1 MLEKSLYSILLA
13 LHNIA
18 LVACVAGPFYMARIV
33 KARAPYGNRV
43 IYEMDRLEEDVVTTQ
58 PVICFVAIVV
68 LYVTGIGFPVV
79 YFLFHGELR
88 ETSAVAAAG
97 FWVKQALVL
106 GMVAIQFYG
115 AFVLNPRLKEL
126 FARFGP
132 GQTPDPHDEAEFFR
146 VRALRKKWC
155 DRCLWLGILVL
166 VVTPL
171 IRWF

>member
-1 MLEKSLYSILLA
+1 MLEKWIYSALLA
-13 LHNIA
+13 LHNLA
-18 LVACVAGPFYMARIV
+18 LVGCVAGPFYMARIV
-33 KARAPYGNRV
+33 KARARYGNKI
-43 IYEMDRLEEDVVTTQ
+43 IYDMDRLEEDVITTQ
-58 PVICFVAIVV
+58 PKICFWMIVV
-68 LYVTGIGFPVV
+68 LYVTGIGFPAV
-79 YFLFHGELR
+79 YFLYHGQLR
-88 ETSAVAAAG
+88 ETSSIAAAG
-97 FWVKQALVL
+97 FWVKQGLVL

-132 GQTPDPHDEAEFFR
+132 GRTPDPRDEAEFFR